1 MKKLLLVLTVMLI
14 GLIGFAQDRTNSKVS
29 PKNDKKS
36 DKRERMNT
44 ISKMQEEEDA
54 IVFNKHSIFGIKIA
68 TDGYGLV
75 YEKGKYKSPRWTSI
89 WQIELNEK
97 LHNKEEKVGR
107 GIDVFGNVSQAK
119 FGKANNF
126 YQLKGGLGQQ
136 YTIGGKANRNGVA
149 VTALYTAGLSI
160 GLEKPY
166 YVDAERLSDQAR
178 VRIRYSDTSFSE
190 ANYNVQGASGV
201 TVGWNGLK
209 IVPGV
214 HAKTALRFDYARFNE
229 TVTAVEAGLNAEYYS
244 SKILQMAVGR
254 QNIKEARFFFNAYV
268 AIEFGRRK

>member
-1 MKKLLLVLTVMLI
+1 MNKVLLILVLVLVCTA
-14 GLIGFAQDRTNSKVS
+14 GYSQNRSNTNA
-29 PKNDKKS
+29 PRNDKRS
-36 DKRERMNT
+36 DKRDRMNT

-54 IVFNKHSIFGIKIA
+54 VVYNKHSLFGIKIA

-75 YEKGKYKSPRWTSI
+75 YEKGKYISPRWSKF

-136 YTIGGKANRNGVA
+136 YMIGGKANRNGVS
-149 VTALYTAGLSI
+149 VSALYAGGLSI

-166 YVDAERLSDQAR
+166 YVDAQRLSDQSR
-178 VRIRYSDTSFSE
+178 VRVKYSDTSFSE
-190 ANYNVQGASGV
+190 SKYQVQGASGV
-201 TVGWNGLK
+201 TVGWNELK

-229 TVTAVEAGLNAEYYS
+229 TITAIEAGVNAEYYT
-244 SKILQMAVGR
+244 SKILQMAVGKEH
-254 QNIKEARFFFNAYV
+254 IKEARFFFNAYV
-268 AIEFGRRK
+268 AIEFGKRK

>member
-1 MKKLLLVLTVMLI
+1 MNKVLLVLILVLI
-14 GLIGFAQDRTNSKVS
+14 YSVGYTQNRENPRSSKNG
-29 PKNDKKS
+29 KRS

-44 ISKMQEEEDA
+44 LSKMQEEEDA
-54 IVFNKHSIFGIKIA
+54 IVYNKHSLFGIKIA

-75 YEKGKYKSPRWTSI
+75 YEKGKYISPRKSKF

-126 YQLKGGLGQQ
+126 YQLKGSIGQQ
-136 YTIGGKANRNGVA
+136 YMIGGKANRNGVA
-149 VTALYTAGLSI
+149 VSALYAGGLSI

-166 YVDAERLSDQAR
+166 YVDAQRLTDQTR
-178 VRIRYSDTSFSE
+178 VRVKYSDTTFSE
-190 ANYNVQGASGV
+190 ARYQVQGASGV
-201 TVGWNGLK
+201 TVGWNELK

-229 TVTAVEAGLNAEYYS
+229 TITAVEAGVNAEYYT
-244 SKILQMAVGR
+244 SKILQMAVGK
-254 QNIKEARFFFNAYV
+254 QQIKEARFFFNAYV

>member
-1 MKKLLLVLTVMLI
+1 MNKVLLVLLLLSMYSI
-14 GLIGFAQDRTNSKVS
+14 AQAQNRGNEKSSKNN
-29 PKNDKKS
+29 KRS

-54 IVFNKHSIFGIKIA
+54 IIYNKHSLFGIKIA
-68 TDGYGLV
+68 TDGYGLL
-75 YEKGKYKSPRWTSI
+75 YEKGKYVNPRWSKF

-126 YQLKGGLGQQ
+126 YQLKGGVGQQ
-136 YTIGGKANRNGVA
+136 YLVGGKANRNGVS
-149 VTALYTAGLSI
+149 VSALYAGGLSI

-166 YVDAERLSDQAR
+166 YVDAQRLSDQSR
-178 VRIRYSDTSFSE
+178 VRVKYSDTSFSE
-190 ANYNVQGASGV
+190 ARYQVQGASGV
-201 TVGWNGLK
+201 TVGWGELK
-209 IVPGV
+209 FVPGV

-229 TVTAVEAGLNAEYYS
+229 TITAIEAGVNAEYYS
-244 SKILQMAVGR
+244 SKILQMAVGK
-254 QNIKEARFFFNAYV
+254 QHIKEARFFFNAYV

>member
-1 MKKLLLVLTVMLI
+1 
-14 GLIGFAQDRTNSKVS
+14 
-29 PKNDKKS
+29 
-36 DKRERMNT
+36 MNT

-75 YEKGKYKSPRWTSI
+75 YEKGKYKSPRWTNI

-126 YQLKGGLGQQ
+126 YQLKGGLGRQ

-149 VTALYTAGLSI
+149 VSALYVGGLSL

-166 YVDAERLSDQAR
+166 YVDAERISDQAR
-178 VRIRYSDTSFSE
+178 VRVKYSDPTFSE
-190 ANYNVQGASGV
+190 AAYNVQGASGV
-201 TVGWNGLK
+201 TVGWSELK
-209 IVPGV
+209 VVPGI

-229 TVTAVEAGLNAEYYS
+229 TVTALEAGVNAEYYS
-244 SKILQMAVGR
+244 SKILQMAIGS

-268 AIEFGRRK
+268 AIEFGRRR